1 MLTLNKVL
9 KSQLWMCSVVPLNM
23 YYNKTL
29 IIWNFC
35 VKLHRVSILKRLNIV
50 VYVAFET
57 MFLVKVAI
65 YDNFVGVNG
74 FTQAIYFDGQSAC
87 MDQHSS
93 WATFIQQYLYNS
105 SAGYGQVWENKYPFA
120 GLLLPGGSQIQHYT
134 KPNPNDAGTWR
145 RTERER
151 WNYLLK

>member
-1 MLTLNKVL
+1 M
-9 KSQLWMCSVVPLNM
+9 
-23 YYNKTL
+23 
-29 IIWNFC
+29 
-35 VKLHRVSILKRLNIV
+35 

-57 MFLVKVAI
+57 MFLVKVTI

-74 FTQAIYFDGQSAC
+74 FTQAIYFDGQSTC

-105 SAGYGQVWENKYPFA
+105 SDGYGQVWENKCPFA
-120 GLLLPGGSQIQHYT
+120 GLLLPGGSQIQHH
-134 KPNPNDAGTWR
+134 KPNPNDAGTGR